1 MTRYN
6 INLDRCDKDVTLFM
20 KSYTKRV
27 IKKNC
32 KQTRKELNS
41 ADTKF
46 RPTEALVFR
55 GNKISAAFEQNKNNY
70 CTAPPQIE
78 HSESHVAWDVIF
90 LTDWKSSMETS
101 TSLTP
106 FAIKIDKI

>member
-70 CTAPPQIE
+70 CTAPP
-78 HSESHVAWDVIF
+78 SNRTFRKSRGLGRNLF
-90 LTDWKSSMETS
+90 DWLEV
-101 TSLTP
+101 LHGD
-106 FAIKIDKI
+106 FDKFDTFRY